1 MRRRVLVSGLTFFFA
16 AMGAAVFPVLVQAHT
31 VNPWKPCTIVGTAG
45 ADFLNGTRGKDVICG
60 RGGSDVIAGL
70 GGDDILRGGPGN
82 DVMQGDA
89 GRDVLMGGDGRDI
102 LYTYD
107 GTHDHLNGGR
117 GSDRAPR
124 HDRLLDRVGAIESF
138 S

>member
-1 MRRRVLVSGLTFFFA
+1 MRRRVLVSGLTFFLA
-16 AMGAAVFPVLVQAHT
+16 AITAAVAPALAQAHK
-31 VNPWKPCTIVGTAG
+31 VNPWKPCTVVGTAG
-45 ADFLNGTRGKDVICG
+45 PDFLNGTPGKDVICG
-60 RGGSDVIAGL
+60 RGGNDVLAGL
-70 GGDDILRGGPGN
+70 GGDDILRGGGGN

-89 GRDVLMGGDGRDI
+89 GRDALLGGYGNDV

-107 GTHDHLNGGR
+107 GTHDHLDGGR

-124 HDRLLDRVGAIESF
+124 HDRLLDRVRAVESF